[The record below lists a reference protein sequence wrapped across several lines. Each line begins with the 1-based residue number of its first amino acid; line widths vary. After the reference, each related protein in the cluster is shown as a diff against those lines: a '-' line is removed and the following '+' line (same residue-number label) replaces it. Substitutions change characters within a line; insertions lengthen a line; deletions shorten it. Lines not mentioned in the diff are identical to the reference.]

1 MSVSIKRMWFMFNEE
16 TCELESY
23 ANESEFKASKT
34 PLQLIS
40 ISRATIVPDTDK
52 EREFRIL

>member
-1 MSVSIKRMWFMFNEE
+1 MFNEE